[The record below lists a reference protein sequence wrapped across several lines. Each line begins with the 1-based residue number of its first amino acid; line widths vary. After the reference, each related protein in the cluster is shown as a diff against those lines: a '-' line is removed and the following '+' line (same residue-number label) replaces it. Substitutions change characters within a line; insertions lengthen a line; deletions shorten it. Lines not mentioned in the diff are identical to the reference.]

1 MKNGIIKEYF
11 ENGNIKSINNYL
23 NDNLHGLCQTF
34 FENGNLE
41 SSWLFKDDMRP
52 NFELIWKLLNLKF

>member
-23 NDNLHGLCQTF
+23 NDKLHALCQTF
-34 FENGNLE
+34 FENGNME
-41 SSWLFKDDMRP
+41 SSWIFKDNMR
-52 NFELIWKLLNLKF
+52 K